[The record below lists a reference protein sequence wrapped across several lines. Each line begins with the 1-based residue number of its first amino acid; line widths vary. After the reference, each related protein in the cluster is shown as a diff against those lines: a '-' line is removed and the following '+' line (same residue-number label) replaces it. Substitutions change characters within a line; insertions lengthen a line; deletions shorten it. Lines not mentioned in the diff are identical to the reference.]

1 MMLEDCWRLDRTIC
15 DILDLSRIESG
26 RLKLNT
32 ACVPFRCM
40 VERTAEALR
49 MEVEGAALTL
59 QIEPDAAPGF
69 VVCDA
74 AKIERVITNILGNA
88 IKFTPAGGVISVGVL
103 AQGRHGIDGICC
115 RIIDSGAGI
124 PAEYINRVT
133 ERFFRVGEQVG
144 GTGLGLSIAK
154 EITEHHQ
161 GSLEIASPPPGADTG
176 TQVTLWLPTAPPP
189 QVLIVAHDSGIRS
202 VLVPAL
208 QRRGYCTVCYENGR
222 HALQMLHDGTQNI
235 VIVDSLIPDMDGL
248 EIIMHIKADAL
259 LRTLPL
265 FFLSEEAPSPA
276 KSSILQNF
284 DIPVFLKTSQTEDLV
299 TAVDLALLPQHNGF
313 HKIVQGR
320 NPAVQ

>member
-1 MMLEDCWRLDRTIC
+1 MI
-15 DILDLSRIESG
+15 
-26 RLKLNT
+26 
-32 ACVPFRCM
+32 
-40 VERTAEALR
+40 ERTAEALR

-59 QIEPDAAPGF
+59 RIEPDAAPGF